1 MRVLVVHN
9 EYSSRLPSGEN
20 LSVRDEVAW
29 LRSAGVDVH
38 THLVSND
45 TIAEGTRLTKVRQ
58 AAQVPWSRSAG
69 ARLRADI
76 ERLRPDVVHVHNL
89 FPLLTASAPWS
100 ALRAGVPVVW
110 SCRNRRVVCVEGTHF
125 RNGLPCHLCR
135 PGWRLPGV
143 RYGCYQR
150 LAVGRGEISAPAAAA
165 ASALVTVSSGAFR
178 AIARRQV
185 LAIGIAENVRDWLVD
200 VAHFP
205 AERVR
210 VKFNGVAGPPPG
222 VALPPPETNDEF
234 LFAGQLADYKGLPLL
249 IEAWRRSTSSGARL
263 RIVGGGTEAAQVEAA
278 AASDPRLTYVG
289 TVAPAAIAG
298 EMKRAR
304 AVIVPS
310 TAPETFGRVAAEA
323 LAHGRP
329 VITSG
334 LGGLGEIVDSSCGWV
349 TGTDPAALA
358 AAIDE
363 AAIDDTLVA
372 RRGAAGRRRHARRFS
387 PEATTAALLEI
398 YGEAIELRAGGAGLG

>member
-9 EYSSRLPSGEN
+9 QYSSRIPSGEN
-20 LSVRDEVAW
+20 LAVRDEVAW

-58 AAQVPWSRSAG
+58 AAQVPWSRAAG

-76 ERLRPDVVHVHNL
+76 ERLRPDVVHIHNL

-110 SCRNRRVVCVEGTHF
+110 SCQNRRVVCVEGTHF
-125 RNGLPCHLCR
+125 RNGYPCHLCR
-135 PGWRLPGV
+135 PGWRVPGV

-150 LAVGRGEISAPAAAA
+150 LAVDRGEISPHAAAI

-205 AERVR
+205 PERVR
-210 VKFNGVAGPPPG
+210 VKFNGVAGPAAE
-222 VALPPPETNDEF
+222 VALPAPEASDEF
-234 LFAGQLADYKGLPLL
+234 LFAGQLADYKGVPLL
-249 IEAWRRSTSSGARL
+249 IEAWRRSTSRRARL
-263 RIVGGGTEAAQVEAA
+263 RIVGGGSEAAQVEAA
-278 AASDPRLTYVG
+278 AASDQRITYVG
-289 TVAPAAIAG
+289 GVEPAAMVD

-304 AVIVPS
+304 AVIAPS
-310 TAPETFGRVAAEA
+310 TTPETFGRVAAEA

-358 AAIDE
+358 SAIDE
-363 AAIDDTLVA
+363 ATTDDALVA
-372 RRGAAGRRRHARRFS
+372 RRGAAGRQRHARHFS

-398 YGEAIELRAGGAGLG
+398 YGEAIELRAGRAGLG